1 MKKEPARI
9 NEEFDDDHLDSDK
22 FLKNEKKA
30 LDEPKISSKWTCKIY
45 AIKNIDMRLH
55 LEDIKFS
62 SWKGSIDCM

>member
-30 LDEPKISSKWTCKIY
+30 LDEPKISSK
-45 AIKNIDMRLH
+45 
-55 LEDIKFS
+55 
-62 SWKGSIDCM
+62 